1 MIGKLLVSAIV
12 PGVHRIDLGV
22 VNAYVLQAEDGV
34 TLIDTGIAAT
44 RPLLLRAI
52 KALGI
57 DVRDIRS
64 ILVTH
69 AHPDHTGSL
78 AYLRHASGARVYMHP
93 DDAALVRQGRAL
105 RSGLR
110 PPPHH
115 LVYGALVPLGLWA
128 VPRRVEAAETDHPVR
143 DGERLEVAGGMH
155 VVGFPGHSA
164 GQVGYLWQRH
174 GGVLFAG
181 DPAANQLRRLDVAIV
196 YEDYAQGM
204 RDLVKLA
211 SLEYD
216 TVCFGHGSPIVGGAS
231 AAVRR
236 KWGLAAP

>member
-1 MIGKLLVSAIV
+1 MIARLLVSSVV

-34 TLIDTGIAAT
+34 TLVDTGMAAT
-44 RPLLLRAI
+44 RPLLLRAM
-52 KALGI
+52 KTLGV
-57 DVRDIRS
+57 DVRDIRR

-78 AYLRHASGARVYMHP
+78 AYFRRASGARVYMHP

-105 RSGLR
+105 RPGLR
-110 PPPHH
+110 PPPHP
-115 LVYGALVPLGLWA
+115 VFGAVVPLALWA
-128 VPRRVEAAETDHPVR
+128 VPRHVEAAETDQPVL
-143 DGERLEVAGGMH
+143 DGERLEIAGGIR

-164 GQVGYLWQRH
+164 GQVGYLWERH

-181 DPAANQLRRLDVAIV
+181 DPAANQLGRLDVAIV
-196 YEDYAQGM
+196 YEDCAQGM

-216 TVCFGHGSPIVGGAS
+216 TVCFGHGPPIVGRAS

-236 KWGLAAP
+236 KWGRPVH